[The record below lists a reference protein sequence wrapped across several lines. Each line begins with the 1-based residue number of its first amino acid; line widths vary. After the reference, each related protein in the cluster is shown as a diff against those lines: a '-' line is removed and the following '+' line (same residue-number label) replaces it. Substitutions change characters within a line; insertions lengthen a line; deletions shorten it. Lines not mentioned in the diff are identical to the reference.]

1 MAKKTVSLSVEEEV
15 YEEYRRYCE
24 QKGIILSKQFENFM
38 VEELKK
44 NKSRSWSRKLPEQS
58 PASYLMR
65 KTGRPFSAPSPNFI
79 LKEFLLPQK
88 LEPPRNTGTAGQ

>member
-38 VEELKK
+38 IEELKK
-44 NKSRSWSRKLPEQS
+44 NKSRS
-58 PASYLMR
+58 
-65 KTGRPFSAPSPNFI
+65 
-79 LKEFLLPQK
+79 
-88 LEPPRNTGTAGQ
+88 

>member
-44 NKSRSWSRKLPEQS
+44 NKEK
-58 PASYLMR
+58 
-65 KTGRPFSAPSPNFI
+65 K
-79 LKEFLLPQK
+79 
-88 LEPPRNTGTAGQ
+88 